1 MRKREALRRLAHTER
16 TLQHTY
22 DWVDE
27 LAEKV
32 RQHAC
37 DLAIAED
44 ALEAERQWRLTS
56 LPALLAAEERAVKAE
71 AEVASFRN
79 VTEYR
84 EVPIVSGG
92 GPNLPR
98 QFPELRPPRIPSA
111 AAVRAASHQSTNE
124 ERP

>member
-1 MRKREALRRLAHTER
+1 MSAVPEIT
-16 TLQHTY
+16 
-22 DWVDE
+22 WDE
-27 LAEKV
+27 FVKV
-32 RQHAC
+32 CDDLHRVTA

-79 VTEYR
+79 VTEY
-84 EVPIVSGG
+84 PKA
-92 GPNLPR
+92 
-98 QFPELRPPRIPSA
+98 FPELTRSQVKRHA
-111 AAVRAASHQSTNE
+111 ALADAYHESK